1 MSLIFLYL
9 TCSYILTYLQISF
22 HQSLRYILKSILRK
36 KFWCGWERQTVKYY
50 LREKP
55 EKICQRETWMH
66 ISKELTVSTA
76 ARVPHVQ
83 WPQLHFFSNL
93 PINALSSCTTSQ
105 PKAWWKRNRMP
116 RLTDLS
122 TAESL
127 EGLSFLVSVLQHKLF
142 HVESSEKQ
150 HITVKS
156 ILVGKIGMNQGLF
169 A

>member
-1 MSLIFLYL
+1 
-9 TCSYILTYLQISF
+9 
-22 HQSLRYILKSILRK
+22 
-36 KFWCGWERQTVKYY
+36 
-50 LREKP
+50 
-55 EKICQRETWMH
+55 
-66 ISKELTVSTA
+66 
-76 ARVPHVQ
+76 
-83 WPQLHFFSNL
+83 
-93 PINALSSCTTSQ
+93 
-105 PKAWWKRNRMP
+105 MP